1 MSDQPIDTE
10 SRRALHELIDLLGEV
25 DRRWVSPEWNL
36 HTADDV
42 VGAHRALMHYLQWGL
57 VGLFERDPAAPRFHR
72 IVAPDRKLLGDN
84 PDAVYFDAPISA
96 DHAYRVTGETKGATY
111 VSITVESGE
120 AWGSMDNQ
128 VVGVLNDTSFDID
141 ADGRFE
147 ILLDGEPRQRNWL
160 ALPEGAGSISTRHYF
175 EDAAH
180 AAADP
185 ARVPTMRIEVVPG
198 GGDHDGTP
206 AAPDPGGSPADHD
219 GNPVIPGVAPPITMA
234 TRHPRRQ
241 PRRSRWQ
248 PRHPRRQPRRSRWQP
263 RHPRRQPR
271 RSRWHP
277 RHPRRQPRRPRP
289 QPRHPRRQPR
299 RSRWQ
304 PRHPRRQPRRSRPH
318 PRHPRRQPRR
328 SRPHPRHPRQHLLD
342 PRHHPAASPVGRHRG
357 RAGIRRVAGL
367 VRELTVDRPP
377 TGQSQPRS
385 WISRVPNEFPPPG
398 KPGDLGLAAFDAAYA
413 MAPFLI
419 GPDEALVIRARWPQC
434 RYANVCLWN
443 RHLQTFDYASRSIS
457 LNRAQTVADADGR
470 FTAVIAHTDPG
481 TPNWLDTEGRPFG
494 IVYWRFMLPEGEI
507 ETPQAEV
514 IPLSDLIAAAGS
526 ITLTSKTCLEPS
538 ARFPAPRS
546 SADVL
551 DEDRG

>member
-1 MSDQPIDTE
+1 MSEQPWDTA

-147 ILLDGEPRQRNWL
+147 ILVGGEPRQRNWL
-160 ALPEGAGSISTRHYF
+160 ALPEGAGSISTRHYC
-175 EDAAH
+175 EDATH

-198 GGDHDGTP
+198 GGSP
-206 AAPDPGGSPADHD
+206 AAPDGTPSAPGGSPAEPDGSP
-219 GNPVIPGVAPPITMA
+219 GNPATPATTPP
-234 TRHPRRQ
+234 
-241 PRRSRWQ
+241 
-248 PRHPRRQPRRSRWQP
+248 
-263 RHPRRQPR
+263 
-271 RSRWHP
+271 
-277 RHPRRQPRRPRP
+277 PRP
-289 QPRHPRRQPR
+289 
-299 RSRWQ
+299 S
-304 PRHPRRQPRRSRPH
+304 
-318 PRHPRRQPRR
+318 
-328 SRPHPRHPRQHLLD
+328 D
-342 PRHHPAASPVGRHRG
+342 ATVA
-357 RAGIRRVAGL
+357 AGIRRVAAL

>member
-1 MSDQPIDTE
+1 MSDQSMDSIDTA

-25 DRRWVSPEWNL
+25 DRRWASPEWNL

-42 VGAHRALMHYLQWGL
+42 IGAHRALMHYLQWGL

-111 VSITVESGE
+111 VSITVESGA

-128 VVGVLNDTSFDID
+128 VVGVLNDESFDID

-147 ILLDGEPRQRNWL
+147 ILLGGEPRQRNWL

-175 EDAAH
+175 EDATH

-198 GGDHDGTP
+198 GAGPGGTPAAPDGDGSP
-206 AAPDPGGSPADHD
+206 AAPDPGGTPAAPDGDGSPAAPDPGGTPAAPDGSPATPGGSLATPGGTSSAPADHD
-219 GNPVIPGVAPPITMA
+219 GSLATPATTPP
-234 TRHPRRQ
+234 
-241 PRRSRWQ
+241 
-248 PRHPRRQPRRSRWQP
+248 
-263 RHPRRQPR
+263 
-271 RSRWHP
+271 
-277 RHPRRQPRRPRP
+277 PRP
-289 QPRHPRRQPR
+289 
-299 RSRWQ
+299 S
-304 PRHPRRQPRRSRPH
+304 
-318 PRHPRRQPRR
+318 
-328 SRPHPRHPRQHLLD
+328 D
-342 PRHHPAASPVGRHRG
+342 ATVA
-357 RAGIRRVAGL
+357 AGIRRVAAL

-434 RYANVCLWN
+434 RYANLCLWN

-470 FTAVIAHTDPG
+470 FTAVISHTDPG

-507 ETPQAEV
+507 ETPQAKLV
-514 IPLSDLIAAAGS
+514 PLSDLVAAAGS
-526 ITLTSKTCLEPS
+526 TTQASKTRLEPS

-546 SADVL
+546 SAGVL

>member
-10 SRRALHELIDLLGEV
+10 SRQALHELIDTLREA
-25 DRRWVSPEWNL
+25 DQRWASPEWNL

-72 IVAPDRKLLGDN
+72 IVDPDRKLLGDN
-84 PDAVYFDAPISA
+84 PDAIYFDAPISA
-96 DHAYRVTGETKGATY
+96 GHAYRVTGETKGATY
-111 VSITVESGE
+111 VSITVESGA

-147 ILLDGEPRQRNWL
+147 IRLGGEPRPRNWL
-160 ALPEGAGSISTRHYF
+160 ALPDGAGSISTRHYF
-175 EDAAH
+175 EDATH

-185 ARVPTMRIEVVPG
+185 ARVPAMHIEVVPG
-198 GGDHDGTP
+198 VPDPT
-206 AAPDPGGSPADHD
+206 APDPIASAATAPDSTVPAPD
-219 GNPVIPGVAPPITMA
+219 GNPVGAPP
-234 TRHPRRQ
+234 
-241 PRRSRWQ
+241 
-248 PRHPRRQPRRSRWQP
+248 
-263 RHPRRQPR
+263 
-271 RSRWHP
+271 
-277 RHPRRQPRRPRP
+277 PRP
-289 QPRHPRRQPR
+289 
-299 RSRWQ
+299 S
-304 PRHPRRQPRRSRPH
+304 
-318 PRHPRRQPRR
+318 
-328 SRPHPRHPRQHLLD
+328 D
-342 PRHHPAASPVGRHRG
+342 ATVA
-357 RAGIRRVAGL
+357 AGIRRVAGL

-385 WISRVPNEFPPPG
+385 WISRVPNEFPPPD

-470 FTAVIAHTDPG
+470 FTAVISHTDPG

-494 IVYWRFMLPEGEI
+494 IVYWRFMLPEGDI
-507 ETPQAEV
+507 ETPQAQV
-514 IPLSDLIAAAGS
+514 VPLSEL
-526 ITLTSKTCLEPS
+526 PS
-538 ARFPAPRS
+538 VVARPSRPTEQA
-546 SADVL
+546 
-551 DEDRG
+551 E

>member
-1 MSDQPIDTE
+1 MSEQPLDTA

-141 ADGRFE
+141 ADGCFE
-147 ILLDGEPRQRNWL
+147 ILVGGEPRQRNWL

-175 EDAAH
+175 EDATH

-185 ARVPTMRIEVVPG
+185 ARVPTMRVEVVPG
-198 GGDHDGTP
+198 GGDP
-206 AAPDPGGSPADHD
+206 
-219 GNPVIPGVAPPITMA
+219 GNPATPP
-234 TRHPRRQ
+234 P
-241 PRRSRWQ
+241 
-248 PRHPRRQPRRSRWQP
+248 
-263 RHPRRQPR
+263 
-271 RSRWHP
+271 
-277 RHPRRQPRRPRP
+277 PRP
-289 QPRHPRRQPR
+289 
-299 RSRWQ
+299 S
-304 PRHPRRQPRRSRPH
+304 
-318 PRHPRRQPRR
+318 
-328 SRPHPRHPRQHLLD
+328 D
-342 PRHHPAASPVGRHRG
+342 ASVA
-357 RAGIRRVAGL
+357 AGIRRVAGL

-385 WISRVPNEFPPPG
+385 WISRVPNEFPAPG

>member
-1 MSDQPIDTE
+1 MSDQPLDSIDTE
-10 SRRALHELIDLLGEV
+10 SRRALHELIDLLGEA

-84 PDAVYFDAPISA
+84 PDAVYFDAPVSA

-111 VSITVESGE
+111 VSITVESGA

-147 ILLDGEPRQRNWL
+147 IRLGGEPRQRNWL
-160 ALPEGAGSISTRHYF
+160 ALPEGPGSISTRHYF
-175 EDAAH
+175 EDATH

-198 GGDHDGTP
+198 GGDHAPDGTP
-206 AAPDPGGSPADHD
+206 AAPATSAAPDGTPDGTATPATPTAPD
-219 GNPVIPGVAPPITMA
+219 GTPVTPVTPATPATSATSDGTATPATSATPDGTATPATSATSDGTATPATSAAPDGTA
-234 TRHPRRQ
+234 TPATSAA
-241 PRRSRWQ
+241 PDGTAT
-248 PRHPRRQPRRSRWQP
+248 PP
-263 RHPRRQPR
+263 
-271 RSRWHP
+271 
-277 RHPRRQPRRPRP
+277 PRP
-289 QPRHPRRQPR
+289 
-299 RSRWQ
+299 S
-304 PRHPRRQPRRSRPH
+304 
-318 PRHPRRQPRR
+318 
-328 SRPHPRHPRQHLLD
+328 D
-342 PRHHPAASPVGRHRG
+342 TTVA
-357 RAGIRRVAGL
+357 AGIRRVAGL
-367 VRELTVDRPP
+367 VRVLTVDRPP

-443 RHLQTFDYASRSIS
+443 RHLQTFDYAARSIS
-457 LNRAQTVADADGR
+457 LNRAQTVADAVGR

-507 ETPQAEV
+507 ETPQAELV
-514 IPLSDLIAAAGS
+514 PLSELLS
-526 ITLTSKTCLEPS
+526 QL
-538 ARFPAPRS
+538 
-546 SADVL
+546 
-551 DEDRG
+551 

>member
-1 MSDQPIDTE
+1 MGEQLLDTE

-25 DRRWVSPEWNL
+25 DRRWASPEWNL

-111 VSITVESGE
+111 VSVTVESGA

-147 ILLDGEPRQRNWL
+147 ILLGGEPRQRNWL
-160 ALPEGAGSISTRHYF
+160 ALPEGVGSISTRHYF
-175 EDAAH
+175 EDATH

-185 ARVPTMRIEVVPG
+185 ARVPAMRIEVVPRG
-198 GGDHDGTP
+198 GIPVLDGS
-206 AAPDPGGSPADHD
+206 AADSALAA
-219 GNPVIPGVAPPITMA
+219 GNPPVPP
-234 TRHPRRQ
+234 
-241 PRRSRWQ
+241 
-248 PRHPRRQPRRSRWQP
+248 
-263 RHPRRQPR
+263 
-271 RSRWHP
+271 
-277 RHPRRQPRRPRP
+277 PRP
-289 QPRHPRRQPR
+289 
-299 RSRWQ
+299 S
-304 PRHPRRQPRRSRPH
+304 
-318 PRHPRRQPRR
+318 
-328 SRPHPRHPRQHLLD
+328 D
-342 PRHHPAASPVGRHRG
+342 ASVA
-357 RAGIRRVAGL
+357 AGIRRVAAL

-385 WISRVPNEFPPPG
+385 WISRVPNQFPPPG

-457 LNRAQTVADADGR
+457 LNRAQTVADADPDANGR
-470 FTAVIAHTDPG
+470 FTAVISHTDPG

-514 IPLSDLIAAAGS
+514 IPLSELLS
-526 ITLTSKTCLEPS
+526 RL
-538 ARFPAPRS
+538 
-546 SADVL
+546 
-551 DEDRG
+551 

>member
-1 MSDQPIDTE
+1 MDTE

-42 VGAHRALMHYLQWGL
+42 VGAHRALLHYLQWGL

-96 DHAYRVTGETKGATY
+96 DHAYRVTGDTKGATY

-141 ADGRFE
+141 ADGRFQ
-147 ILLDGEPRQRNWL
+147 ILLGGEPRQRNWL

-175 EDAAH
+175 EDATH

-185 ARVPTMRIEVVPG
+185 ARVPTMRIEVVPR
-198 GGDHDGTP
+198 GGDP
-206 AAPDPGGSPADHD
+206 AAPGGSPADHD
-219 GNPVIPGVAPPITMA
+219 GTPATPADHDGTPATPP
-234 TRHPRRQ
+234 
-241 PRRSRWQ
+241 
-248 PRHPRRQPRRSRWQP
+248 
-263 RHPRRQPR
+263 
-271 RSRWHP
+271 
-277 RHPRRQPRRPRP
+277 PRP
-289 QPRHPRRQPR
+289 
-299 RSRWQ
+299 S
-304 PRHPRRQPRRSRPH
+304 
-318 PRHPRRQPRR
+318 
-328 SRPHPRHPRQHLLD
+328 D
-342 PRHHPAASPVGRHRG
+342 ATVA
-357 RAGIRRVAGL
+357 AGIRRVVGL

-481 TPNWLDTEGRPFG
+481 VPNWLDTEGRPFG

-514 IPLSDLIAAAGS
+514 IPLSDLVAAAGS

>member
-1 MSDQPIDTE
+1 MGEQLLDTE

-25 DRRWVSPEWNL
+25 DRRWASPEWNL

-72 IVAPDRKLLGDN
+72 IVSPDRKLLGDN

-96 DHAYRVTGETKGATY
+96 GHAYRVTGETKGATY
-111 VSITVESGE
+111 VSVTVESGA

-128 VVGVLNDTSFDID
+128 VVGVLNDTSFDVD

-147 ILLDGEPRQRNWL
+147 ILLGGEPRQRNWL

-175 EDAAH
+175 EDATH

-185 ARVPTMRIEVVPG
+185 ARVPAMRIEVVPRG
-198 GGDHDGTP
+198 GTPVLDGSAADSALAVGTP
-206 AAPDPGGSPADHD
+206 AVPSGTPA
-219 GNPVIPGVAPPITMA
+219 VPP
-234 TRHPRRQ
+234 
-241 PRRSRWQ
+241 
-248 PRHPRRQPRRSRWQP
+248 
-263 RHPRRQPR
+263 
-271 RSRWHP
+271 
-277 RHPRRQPRRPRP
+277 PRP
-289 QPRHPRRQPR
+289 
-299 RSRWQ
+299 S
-304 PRHPRRQPRRSRPH
+304 
-318 PRHPRRQPRR
+318 
-328 SRPHPRHPRQHLLD
+328 D
-342 PRHHPAASPVGRHRG
+342 ASVA
-357 RAGIRRVAGL
+357 AGIRRVAAL
-367 VRELTVDRPP
+367 VRELSVDRPP

-385 WISRVPNEFPPPG
+385 WISRVPNQFPPPG

-470 FTAVIAHTDPG
+470 FTAVISHTDPG
-481 TPNWLDTEGRPFG
+481 TPNWLDTEARPFG
-494 IVYWRFMLPEGEI
+494 IVYWRFMLPEGEM

-514 IPLSDLIAAAGS
+514 IPSSEL
-526 ITLTSKTCLEPS
+526 PS
-538 ARFPAPRS
+538 R
-546 SADVL
+546 L
-551 DEDRG
+551 

>member
-25 DRRWVSPEWNL
+25 DWRWVSPEWNL

-84 PDAVYFDAPISA
+84 PDAVYLDAPISA

-128 VVGVLNDTSFDID
+128 VVGVLNDTSFGID

-147 ILLDGEPRQRNWL
+147 ILLGGEPRQRNWL

-175 EDAAH
+175 EDATH

-185 ARVPTMRIEVVPG
+185 ARVPTMRIEVVPRG
-198 GGDHDGTP
+198 GDPGDHDGSP
-206 AAPDPGGSPADHD
+206 AAPDPGGSPGDHD
-219 GNPVIPGVAPPITMA
+219 GTPVIHDGSPATPGGPSSAPA
-234 TRHPRRQ
+234 TTP
-241 PRRSRWQ
+241 P
-248 PRHPRRQPRRSRWQP
+248 
-263 RHPRRQPR
+263 
-271 RSRWHP
+271 
-277 RHPRRQPRRPRP
+277 PRP
-289 QPRHPRRQPR
+289 
-299 RSRWQ
+299 SDT
-304 PRHPRRQPRRSRPH
+304 SV
-318 PRHPRRQPRR
+318 
-328 SRPHPRHPRQHLLD
+328 
-342 PRHHPAASPVGRHRG
+342 A
-357 RAGIRRVAGL
+357 AGIRRVAAL

-507 ETPQAEV
+507 ETPQAELV
-514 IPLSDLIAAAGS
+514 PLPEL
-526 ITLTSKTCLEPS
+526 
-538 ARFPAPRS
+538 PAH
-546 SADVL
+546 L
-551 DEDRG
+551 

>member
-1 MSDQPIDTE
+1 MSDQSTDSIDTA

-128 VVGVLNDTSFDID
+128 VVGVLNDESFDID

-147 ILLDGEPRQRNWL
+147 ILLGGEPRERNWL

-175 EDAAH
+175 EDPTH

-185 ARVPTMRIEVVPG
+185 ARVPAMRIEVVPG
-198 GGDHDGTP
+198 GGIPADHDGTSATAPPDHDRHPGIPADHDGTP
-206 AAPDPGGSPADHD
+206 PITMAPPPMAPADHD
-219 GNPVIPGVAPPITMA
+219 GIPSPPITM
-234 TRHPRRQ
+234 PI
-241 PRRSRWQ
+241 
-248 PRHPRRQPRRSRWQP
+248 
-263 RHPRRQPR
+263 
-271 RSRWHP
+271 RWHP
-277 RHPRRQPRRPRP
+277 RHPRIPADHDGIPATPGGTSSAPAAAPPPRP
-289 QPRHPRRQPR
+289 
-299 RSRWQ
+299 S
-304 PRHPRRQPRRSRPH
+304 
-318 PRHPRRQPRR
+318 
-328 SRPHPRHPRQHLLD
+328 D
-342 PRHHPAASPVGRHRG
+342 ATVA
-357 RAGIRRVAGL
+357 AGIRRVAAL

-419 GPDEALVIRARWPQC
+419 GPDEALVVRARWPQC

-538 ARFPAPRS
+538 ERFPAPRS

>member
-1 MSDQPIDTE
+1 MSDQPMDSIDTSIDTE
-10 SRRALHELIDLLGEV
+10 SRRALHELIDLLGEA
-25 DRRWVSPEWNL
+25 DRRWASPEWNL

-111 VSITVESGE
+111 VSVTVESGA

-147 ILLDGEPRQRNWL
+147 ILLGGEPRQRNWL

-175 EDAAH
+175 EDATH

-185 ARVPTMRIEVVPG
+185 ARVPAMRIEVVPRG
-198 GGDHDGTP
+198 
-206 AAPDPGGSPADHD
+206 
-219 GNPVIPGVAPPITMA
+219 GNPVPAGSAADSAAAAGTPPVAAGTPPVPSGNPPVLSGTPPA
-234 TRHPRRQ
+234 SP
-241 PRRSRWQ
+241 
-248 PRHPRRQPRRSRWQP
+248 
-263 RHPRRQPR
+263 
-271 RSRWHP
+271 
-277 RHPRRQPRRPRP
+277 PRP
-289 QPRHPRRQPR
+289 
-299 RSRWQ
+299 S
-304 PRHPRRQPRRSRPH
+304 
-318 PRHPRRQPRR
+318 
-328 SRPHPRHPRQHLLD
+328 D
-342 PRHHPAASPVGRHRG
+342 ASVA
-357 RAGIRRVAGL
+357 AGIRRVAAL

-385 WISRVPNEFPPPG
+385 WISRVPNQFPPPG

-470 FTAVIAHTDPG
+470 FTAVISHTHPG

-507 ETPQAEV
+507 ETPQAELV
-514 IPLSDLIAAAGS
+514 PLSDL
-526 ITLTSKTCLEPS
+526 L
-538 ARFPAPRS
+538 
-546 SADVL
+546 
-551 DEDRG
+551 

>member
-1 MSDQPIDTE
+1 MSEQPLDSIDTA
-10 SRRALHELIDLLGEV
+10 SRRALHELIDLLGEA
-25 DRRWVSPEWNL
+25 DRRWASPEWNL

-57 VGLFERDPAAPRFHR
+57 VGLFERDPAAPRFRR

-96 DHAYRVTGETKGATY
+96 DHAYRVTGETKAATY
-111 VSITVESGE
+111 VSVTVESGE

-128 VVGVLNDTSFDID
+128 VVGVLNDESFDID
-141 ADGRFE
+141 VDGCFE
-147 ILLDGEPRQRNWL
+147 ILLGGEPRERNWL
-160 ALPEGAGSISTRHYF
+160 ALPEGAGSISARHYF
-175 EDAAH
+175 EDATH

-185 ARVPTMRIEVVPG
+185 ARVPAMRIEVVPRG
-198 GGDHDGTP
+198 GNPGGDPAAPGGIRAAPGGDSAAPGGDSAAPGGDPAAPGGIRAAPGGDPAAPGGIRAAPGGIRAAPGGDSAAPGGDPAAPGGDRAAPAGTPPVPDGTP
-206 AAPDPGGSPADHD
+206 PAAP
-219 GNPVIPGVAPPITMA
+219 
-234 TRHPRRQ
+234 
-241 PRRSRWQ
+241 
-248 PRHPRRQPRRSRWQP
+248 
-263 RHPRRQPR
+263 
-271 RSRWHP
+271 
-277 RHPRRQPRRPRP
+277 PRP
-289 QPRHPRRQPR
+289 
-299 RSRWQ
+299 S
-304 PRHPRRQPRRSRPH
+304 
-318 PRHPRRQPRR
+318 
-328 SRPHPRHPRQHLLD
+328 D
-342 PRHHPAASPVGRHRG
+342 ASVA
-357 RAGIRRVAGL
+357 AGIRRVAAL

-385 WISRVPNEFPPPG
+385 WISRVPNQFPPPG

-470 FTAVIAHTDPG
+470 FTAVISHTHPG

-507 ETPQAEV
+507 ETPQAELV
-514 IPLSDLIAAAGS
+514 PLSDL
-526 ITLTSKTCLEPS
+526 L
-538 ARFPAPRS
+538 
-546 SADVL
+546 
-551 DEDRG
+551 

>member
-1 MSDQPIDTE
+1 MSEQPLDSIDTE
-10 SRRALHELIDLLGEV
+10 SRRALHELIDLLGEA
-25 DRRWVSPEWNL
+25 DRRWASPEWNL

-111 VSITVESGE
+111 VSVTVESGE

-128 VVGVLNDTSFDID
+128 VVGVLNDESFDID
-141 ADGRFE
+141 VDGRFE
-147 ILLDGEPRQRNWL
+147 ILLGGEPRQRNWL
-160 ALPEGAGSISTRHYF
+160 ALPKGAGSISTRHYF
-175 EDAAH
+175 EDATH

-185 ARVPTMRIEVVPG
+185 ARVPAMRIEVVPRG
-198 GGDHDGTP
+198 GNPVPAGSAADSAVAAGTPPVAAGTP
-206 AAPDPGGSPADHD
+206 AVAA
-219 GNPVIPGVAPPITMA
+219 GNPPAAPP
-234 TRHPRRQ
+234 
-241 PRRSRWQ
+241 
-248 PRHPRRQPRRSRWQP
+248 
-263 RHPRRQPR
+263 
-271 RSRWHP
+271 
-277 RHPRRQPRRPRP
+277 RP
-289 QPRHPRRQPR
+289 
-299 RSRWQ
+299 S
-304 PRHPRRQPRRSRPH
+304 
-318 PRHPRRQPRR
+318 
-328 SRPHPRHPRQHLLD
+328 D
-342 PRHHPAASPVGRHRG
+342 ASVA
-357 RAGIRRVAGL
+357 AGIRRVAAL

-385 WISRVPNEFPPPG
+385 WISRVPNQFPPPG

-413 MAPFLI
+413 MAPFVI

-470 FTAVIAHTDPG
+470 FTAVISHTHPG

-507 ETPQAEV
+507 ETPQAELV
-514 IPLSDLIAAAGS
+514 PLSDL
-526 ITLTSKTCLEPS
+526 L
-538 ARFPAPRS
+538 
-546 SADVL
+546 
-551 DEDRG
+551 

>member
-1 MSDQPIDTE
+1 MSDQPMDSVDTE
-10 SRRALHELIDLLGEV
+10 SRRALHELIDLLGEA

-36 HTADDV
+36 HSADDV

-111 VSITVESGE
+111 VSITVESGA

-128 VVGVLNDTSFDID
+128 VVGVLNDESFDID

-147 ILLDGEPRQRNWL
+147 IRLGGEPRQRNWL

-175 EDAAH
+175 EDATH

-185 ARVPTMRIEVVPG
+185 ARVPAMHIAVVPGGGDHDSDATHAADDPARVPAMHIEVVPG
-198 GGDHDGTP
+198 GGDHDSDATHA
-206 AAPDPGGSPADHD
+206 AAPP
-219 GNPVIPGVAPPITMA
+219 
-234 TRHPRRQ
+234 
-241 PRRSRWQ
+241 
-248 PRHPRRQPRRSRWQP
+248 
-263 RHPRRQPR
+263 
-271 RSRWHP
+271 
-277 RHPRRQPRRPRP
+277 PRP
-289 QPRHPRRQPR
+289 SDATVATGDSPTPPPRP
-299 RSRWQ
+299 S
-304 PRHPRRQPRRSRPH
+304 
-318 PRHPRRQPRR
+318 
-328 SRPHPRHPRQHLLD
+328 D
-342 PRHHPAASPVGRHRG
+342 ATVA
-357 RAGIRRVAGL
+357 AGIRRVAGL

-470 FTAVIAHTDPG
+470 FTAVISHTDPG

-507 ETPQAEV
+507 ETPQAELV
-514 IPLSDLIAAAGS
+514 PLADL
-526 ITLTSKTCLEPS
+526 
-538 ARFPAPRS
+538 RS
-546 SADVL
+546 QL
-551 DEDRG
+551 

>member
-1 MSDQPIDTE
+1 MDTE

-42 VGAHRALMHYLQWGL
+42 VGAHRALLHYLQWGL

-96 DHAYRVTGETKGATY
+96 DHAYRVTGDTKGATY

-141 ADGRFE
+141 ADGRFQ
-147 ILLDGEPRQRNWL
+147 ILLGGEPRQRNWL

-175 EDAAH
+175 EDATH

-185 ARVPTMRIEVVPG
+185 ARVPTMRIEVVPRG
-198 GGDHDGTP
+198 GDPAAPDGTSTTAPDGTSTTALGGSPADHDGTP
-206 AAPDPGGSPADHD
+206 ATPGGSPADHD
-219 GNPVIPGVAPPITMA
+219 GTPAAPGGSPADHDGTPAAPGGSPADHDGTPA
-234 TRHPRRQ
+234 TP
-241 PRRSRWQ
+241 P
-248 PRHPRRQPRRSRWQP
+248 
-263 RHPRRQPR
+263 
-271 RSRWHP
+271 
-277 RHPRRQPRRPRP
+277 PRP
-289 QPRHPRRQPR
+289 
-299 RSRWQ
+299 S
-304 PRHPRRQPRRSRPH
+304 
-318 PRHPRRQPRR
+318 
-328 SRPHPRHPRQHLLD
+328 D
-342 PRHHPAASPVGRHRG
+342 ATVA
-357 RAGIRRVAGL
+357 AGIRRVAGL

-481 TPNWLDTEGRPFG
+481 VPNWLDTEGRPFG

-514 IPLSDLIAAAGS
+514 IPLSDLVAAAGS

>member
-1 MSDQPIDTE
+1 MDSLDTE

-128 VVGVLNDTSFDID
+128 VVGVLNDESFDID

-147 ILLDGEPRQRNWL
+147 ILLGGEPRQRNWL

-175 EDAAH
+175 EDATH

-185 ARVPTMRIEVVPG
+185 ARVPTMRIEVVPR
-198 GGDHDGTP
+198 GGDHDAAP
-206 AAPDPGGSPADHD
+206 AAPDGAPAAPDSSPAAPDGDH
-219 GNPVIPGVAPPITMA
+219 APNGDHAHAPNGDHAHDAPA
-234 TRHPRRQ
+234 TTPAAA
-241 PRRSRWQ
+241 PATT
-248 PRHPRRQPRRSRWQP
+248 PP
-263 RHPRRQPR
+263 
-271 RSRWHP
+271 
-277 RHPRRQPRRPRP
+277 PRP
-289 QPRHPRRQPR
+289 
-299 RSRWQ
+299 S
-304 PRHPRRQPRRSRPH
+304 
-318 PRHPRRQPRR
+318 
-328 SRPHPRHPRQHLLD
+328 D
-342 PRHHPAASPVGRHRG
+342 ATVA
-357 RAGIRRVAGL
+357 AGIRRVAGL

-419 GPDEALVIRARWPQC
+419 GPDETLVIRARWPQC

-470 FTAVIAHTDPG
+470 FTAVISHTDPG

-507 ETPQAEV
+507 ETPQAKLV
-514 IPLSDLIAAAGS
+514 PLSDLVAAAG
-526 ITLTSKTCLEPS
+526 LDH
-538 ARFPAPRS
+538 AGVQDAPRAVCGAS
-546 SADVL
+546 PRREAAPTCSTRTADNPV
-551 DEDRG
+551 RGHERAAEALHRRARLLTVGDS

>member
-1 MSDQPIDTE
+1 MGEQLLDTE

-25 DRRWVSPEWNL
+25 DRRWASPEWNL

-111 VSITVESGE
+111 VSVTVESGA

-147 ILLDGEPRQRNWL
+147 ILLGGEPRQRNWL

-175 EDAAH
+175 EDATH

-185 ARVPTMRIEVVPG
+185 ARVPAMRIEVVSG
-198 GGDHDGTP
+198 GGTPVLDGSAADSALADGNPPVPSGNPAVPSGTP
-206 AAPDPGGSPADHD
+206 AAPD
-219 GNPVIPGVAPPITMA
+219 GNPPVPP
-234 TRHPRRQ
+234 
-241 PRRSRWQ
+241 
-248 PRHPRRQPRRSRWQP
+248 
-263 RHPRRQPR
+263 
-271 RSRWHP
+271 
-277 RHPRRQPRRPRP
+277 PRP
-289 QPRHPRRQPR
+289 
-299 RSRWQ
+299 S
-304 PRHPRRQPRRSRPH
+304 
-318 PRHPRRQPRR
+318 
-328 SRPHPRHPRQHLLD
+328 D
-342 PRHHPAASPVGRHRG
+342 ASVA
-357 RAGIRRVAGL
+357 AGIRRVAAL

-377 TGQSQPRS
+377 TGQSQSRS
-385 WISRVPNEFPPPG
+385 WISRVPNQFPPPG

-457 LNRAQTVADADGR
+457 LNRAQTVADTDPDANGR
-470 FTAVIAHTDPG
+470 FTAVISHTDPG

-507 ETPQAEV
+507 ETPQAELV
-514 IPLSDLIAAAGS
+514 PLSDL
-526 ITLTSKTCLEPS
+526 L
-538 ARFPAPRS
+538 
-546 SADVL
+546 
-551 DEDRG
+551 